1 MWVSPSAYSFL
12 TTATTCTRCPL
23 PHRIVVSGPS
33 LARPLASSSRAHD
46 PHVSSKKSQ
55 WTPPKPF
62 VRQGTLIPNAFEVPE
77 RPSVTRRHGQ
87 KINSARSTDT
97 LQAPG
102 NKIRNA
108 SGVQRANPLHRTG
121 PSRSIPQ
128 LEARPTPI
136 TSMTIG
142 GAQGND
148 LAHPSRHLGALSLL
162 SNLPAMPILQHTGK
176 KRIVSISRQL
186 VACSNRA
193 DSRSAGLEV
202 TMPSYSPL
210 STAQSQ

>member
-1 MWVSPSAYSFL
+1 MWVSPSAHSFL

-33 LARPLASSSRAHD
+33 LVRPLASSSRAHE
-46 PHVSSKKSQ
+46 PHASSKKSQ
-55 WTPPKPF
+55 GTPSKPF
-62 VRQGTLIPNAFEVPE
+62 VRRGTLVPNAFEVPE
-77 RPSVTRRHGQ
+77 RPSVTPRHGQ
-87 KINSARSTDT
+87 KMNSARSADT
-97 LQAPG
+97 LHNVPNQ
-102 NKIRNA
+102 
-108 SGVQRANPLHRTG
+108 SDVQRANPLHRTG

-128 LEARPTPI
+128 LEARSTPI
-136 TSMTIG
+136 TSMTIE

-186 VACSNRA
+186 VACSN
-193 DSRSAGLEV
+193 
-202 TMPSYSPL
+202 
-210 STAQSQ
+210 